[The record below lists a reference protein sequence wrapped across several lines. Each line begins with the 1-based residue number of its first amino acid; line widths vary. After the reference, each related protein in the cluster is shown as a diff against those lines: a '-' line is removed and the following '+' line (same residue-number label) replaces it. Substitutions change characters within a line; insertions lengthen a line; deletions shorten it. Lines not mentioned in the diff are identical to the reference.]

1 MHTGRREEGGEAWPT
16 ARANVERQRRK
27 GVEEEDDEGAARPR
41 FESIRTEERERER
54 ENGLPRL
61 IYIVGSHYI
70 QFARSSKI
78 AGIRCIVCRLRVRG
92 CSPGNRIVWRSRV

>member
-41 FESIRTEERERER
+41 FESIRTEERER

>member
-54 ENGLPRL
+54 EWVASTNLHRGLALYP
-61 IYIVGSHYI
+61 
-70 QFARSSKI
+70 
-78 AGIRCIVCRLRVRG
+78 VCT
-92 CSPGNRIVWRSRV
+92 